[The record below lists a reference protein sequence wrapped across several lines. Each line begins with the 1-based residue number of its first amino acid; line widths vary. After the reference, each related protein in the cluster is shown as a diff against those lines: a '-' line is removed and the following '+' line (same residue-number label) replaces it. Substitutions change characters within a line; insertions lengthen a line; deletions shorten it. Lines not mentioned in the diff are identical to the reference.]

1 VSHVA
6 FIGIG
11 SNLDGPQARV
21 RRAFDAL
28 DALPG
33 SRVTGRSPLYRS
45 APLGGPPQ
53 PDYVNAVARLE
64 TALAPE
70 TLLAA
75 LLAIEAEQGRT
86 RGEANAPRTLDLDL
100 LLYDALCCAQ
110 PGLRLPHPRMHERRF
125 VLAPLLDLEPAARIP
140 GHGAAAELLAR
151 CGAQPLQRIA

>member
-11 SNLDGPQARV
+11 SNLDGPLARV
-21 RRAFDAL
+21 RRAFDTL
-28 DALPG
+28 DALPRT
-33 SRVTGRSPLYRS
+33 RVTGRSPLYRS
-45 APLGGPPQ
+45 APVGGPPQ

-86 RGEANAPRTLDLDL
+86 RGEPNAPRTLDLDL

-110 PGLRLPHPRMHERRF
+110 PGLQLPHPRMHERRF
-125 VLAPLLDLEPAARIP
+125 VLAPLLDLEPAARVP

-151 CGAQPLQRIA
+151 CAGQPLQRIA